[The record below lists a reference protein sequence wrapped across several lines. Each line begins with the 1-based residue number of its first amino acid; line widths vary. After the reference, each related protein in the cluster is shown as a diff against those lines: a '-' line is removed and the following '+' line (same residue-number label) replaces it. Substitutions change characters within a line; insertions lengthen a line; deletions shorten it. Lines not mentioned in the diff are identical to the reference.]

1 LGADAQP
8 APPTADP
15 RDTGQQV
22 DPRPTIVLGTVGS
35 LLLLAASFGAAA
47 GSTRHPFLGG
57 SLDWVN
63 YGHGRMLAEFVV
75 YLGYALMVLAWLRLG
90 RFVLAG
96 RLGTR
101 PVLVAAACWTVP
113 MVFAPALFTR
123 DVFSYLAQGAVALDG
138 YDPYAVAPTVLGSS
152 SEFLNNV
159 HPFWQDTPA
168 PYGPLFILLAKLT
181 VWAVGSHVYA
191 GILVTRVLQLTGLA
205 LLVWALPGLVRHL
218 GGKLPV
224 AAWLL
229 IAGPITVV
237 HLVGGPHND
246 LMMIGLLA
254 AGTLLVLDGRH
265 AAGIAVVTVSV
276 AVKAS
281 SAVALPFLVWV
292 WAGRLSSTRWRNF
305 VRAAACSL
313 GIFVAVFAVIT
324 VAAGV
329 DLGWLAWLN
338 ASSRLV
344 NWLAPPTAL
353 GEVVHGLAGVFVDS
367 SRDPFVTVTRIIGQ
381 VVLVVLVVRQWWL
394 ARDGGPDAARRAA
407 IALFLVAVL
416 SPTMLPWYLTW
427 GLAIGAALPWRP
439 RWLAVAAGVSVFMV
453 APYSASGEQ
462 LLYEWPLMFLAVA
475 LSAWA
480 GYSLVRKG
488 KGSVPEGGRAVADA

>member
-1 LGADAQP
+1 LSADTVGTAAEP
-8 APPTADP
+8 VPDTPTN
-15 RDTGQQV
+15 
-22 DPRPTIVLGTVGS
+22 PRPTIVLGAAGS
-35 LLLLAASFGAAA
+35 LLLLAGSFGAAA
-47 GSTRHPFLGG
+47 GSVRHPFLGG
-57 SLDWVN
+57 PLDWLN
-63 YGHGRMLAEFVV
+63 YGHGRMLAEFAV
-75 YLGYALMVLAWLRLG
+75 YLGYALMVLAWIRLG
-90 RFVLAG
+90 RHVIAG

-113 MVFAPALFTR
+113 MLFAPALFTR

-138 YDPYAVAPTVLGSS
+138 YDPFTVAPTVLGPD
-152 SEFLNNV
+152 SEILNNV
-159 HPFWQDTPA
+159 HPFWQGTPA
-168 PYGPLFILLAKLT
+168 PYGPLFILLAKGT
-181 VWAVGSHVYA
+181 VWLVGSNVYA
-191 GILVTRVLQLTGLA
+191 GILVTRLVQLSGLA

-229 IAGPITVV
+229 IAGPLTVV

-281 SAVALPFLVWV
+281 SAVVLPFLVWV
-292 WAGRLSSTRWRNF
+292 WANRLADRAGNPARWRTF

-313 GIFVAVFAVIT
+313 GVFAVVFAALT
-324 VAAGV
+324 LLAGV
-329 DLGWLAWLN
+329 DLGWLSMVN

-344 NWLAPPTAL
+344 NWLSPPTAL
-353 GEVVHGLAGVFVDS
+353 GEIVHGLAGIFVDS
-367 SRDPFVTVTRIIGQ
+367 SRDPFVTVTRIVGQ
-381 VVLVVLVVRQWWL
+381 VVLVVLLARQWWL
-394 ARDGGPDAARRAA
+394 ARDGGADAVRRAA
-407 IALFLVAVL
+407 IALLLVAVL

-462 LLYEWPLMFLAVA
+462 LLYEWPLMFLAIA
-475 LSAWA
+475 LSALA
-480 GYSLVRKG
+480 GYALVRPT
-488 KGSVPEGGRAVADA
+488 VTARA

>member
-1 LGADAQP
+1 MLA
-8 APPTADP
+8 
-15 RDTGQQV
+15 
-22 DPRPTIVLGTVGS
+22 GS
-35 LLLLAASFGAAA
+35 FAAAA
-47 GSTRHPFLGG
+47 GSVDHPFLTG
-57 SLDWVN
+57 SLDWLN
-63 YGHGRMLAEFVV
+63 YGHGRMLAEVVV
-75 YLGYALMVLAWLRLG
+75 YLGYALMVLAWIRIG
-90 RFVLAG
+90 RHILAD
-96 RLGTR
+96 RLGTK

-113 MVFAPALFTR
+113 MLFAPAMFTR
-123 DVFSYLAQGAVALDG
+123 DVFSYLAQGAVALQG
-138 YDPYAVAPTVLGSS
+138 HDPFTVAPTVLGSS
-152 SEFLNNV
+152 SEILNNV
-159 HPFWQDTPA
+159 HPFWQGTPA
-168 PYGPLFILLAKLT
+168 PYGPLFILLAKGT
-181 VWAVGSHVYA
+181 VWLVGSHVYA
-191 GILVTRVLQLTGLA
+191 GILLTRFLQLSGLA

-254 AGTLLVLDGRH
+254 AGTLLVLDGKH
-265 AAGIAVVTVSV
+265 ALGIAVVTVSV

-281 SAVALPFLVWV
+281 SAVALPFLVWI
-292 WAGRLSSTRWRNF
+292 WAARLPSTRWRNF
-305 VRAAACSL
+305 ARAAACAL
-313 GIFVAVFAVIT
+313 GVFMVVFAALT
-324 VAAGV
+324 LLAGV
-329 DLGWLAWLN
+329 DLGWLTMVN

-353 GEVVHGLAGVFVDS
+353 GEIVHGLAGIFVDS
-367 SRDPFVTVTRIIGQ
+367 SRDPFVTVTRIIGE

-439 RWLAVAAGVSVFMV
+439 RWLAAAAGVSVFMV

-462 LLYEWPLMFLAVA
+462 LLYEWPLMFVAVA

-480 GYSLVRKG
+480 GYALVR
-488 KGSVPEGGRAVADA
+488 PART

>member
-1 LGADAQP
+1 LSADTAETAATP
-8 APPTADP
+8 APDHP
-15 RDTGQQV
+15 V
-22 DPRPTIVLGTVGS
+22 NPRPTIILGTAGS
-35 LLLLAASFGAAA
+35 LLMLAGSFGAAA
-47 GSTRHPFLGG
+47 GSVDRPFLGG
-57 SLDWVN
+57 PLAWLT
-63 YGHGRMLAEFVV
+63 YGHGRMLAELAV

-90 RFVLAG
+90 RQILAN

-113 MVFAPALFTR
+113 MLFAPALFTR
-123 DVFSYLAQGAVALDG
+123 DVFSYLAQGAVALQG
-138 YDPYAVAPTVLGSS
+138 FDPFTAPPTVLGHA
-152 SEFLNNV
+152 SEILNNV
-159 HPFWQDTPA
+159 HPFWQGTPA
-168 PYGPLFILLAKLT
+168 PYGPLFILLAKGT
-181 VWAVGSHVYA
+181 VWLAGSHVYA
-191 GILVTRVLQLTGLA
+191 GIVLTRLLQLAGLA

-229 IAGPITVV
+229 LAGPITVV

-246 LMMIGLLA
+246 LMMIGFLA
-254 AGTLLVLDGRH
+254 AGTLLVLDRKH
-265 AAGIAVVTVSV
+265 VAGIALVTVGV

-281 SAVALPFLVWV
+281 AAIALPFLVWV
-292 WAGRLSSTRWRNF
+292 WAARLPSTRWRNF

-313 GIFVAVFAVIT
+313 GVFGVVFGVCT
-324 VAAGV
+324 LVAGV
-329 DLGWLAWLN
+329 DLGWLTQVN

-353 GEVVHGLAGVFVDS
+353 GEIAHGLVGVFVDV
-367 SRDPFVTVTRIIGQ
+367 SRDPFVTVTRILGQ
-381 VVLVVLVVRQWWL
+381 AVLVVLVARQWWL
-394 ARDGGPDAARRAA
+394 ARDGGTDAVRRAA

-439 RWLAVAAGVSVFMV
+439 RWLAVAAGVSVFMIT
-453 APYSASGEQ
+453 PYSAAGEQ
-462 LLYEWPLMFLAVA
+462 LLYEWPLMLAAVA

-480 GYSLVRKG
+480 GYALVRP
-488 KGSVPEGGRAVADA
+488 VARA

>member
-1 LGADAQP
+1 MSADAV
-8 APPTADP
+8 PTAEDSLP
-15 RDTGQQV
+15 DTPV
-22 DPRPTIVLGTVGS
+22 NPRPTIILGTVGS
-35 LLLLAASFGAAA
+35 LVLLVASFGAAA
-47 GSTRHPFLGG
+47 GSIRHPFLTG

-63 YGHGRMLAEFVV
+63 YGHGRMLAEFLV
-75 YLGYALMVLAWLRLG
+75 YLGYGLMIWAWIRLG
-90 RFVLAG
+90 RHVIAG
-96 RLGTR
+96 RLGTK

-113 MVFAPALFTR
+113 MLFAPALFTR
-123 DVFSYLAQGAVALDG
+123 DVFSYLAQGAVALQG
-138 YDPYAVAPTVLGSS
+138 YDPFTVAPTVLGPS
-152 SEFLNNV
+152 SEILNNV
-159 HPFWQDTPA
+159 HPFWQGTPA
-168 PYGPLFILLAKLT
+168 PYGPLFILVAKFT
-181 VWAVGSHVYA
+181 VWLVGSNVYA
-191 GILVTRVLQLTGLA
+191 GILVTRLLQLTGLA

-254 AGTLLVLDGRH
+254 AGTLLVLDGKH
-265 AAGIAVVTVSV
+265 TAGIAVVAVSV

-313 GIFVAVFAVIT
+313 GVFVVVFAVIT
-324 VAAGV
+324 LAAGV
-329 DLGWLAWLN
+329 DLGWVTMIN

-353 GEVVHGLAGVFVDS
+353 GELVHGLVGIFVDS

-381 VVLVVLVVRQWWL
+381 VALVVLVVRQWWL
-394 ARDGGPDAARRAA
+394 ARDGGTDAVRRAA

-439 RWLAVAAGVSVFMV
+439 RWLAVAVGVSVFMV
-453 APYSASGEQ
+453 APYSAAGEQ

-475 LSAWA
+475 LSALA
-480 GYSLVRKG
+480 GYALVRPKL
-488 KGSVPEGGRAVADA
+488 VR

>member
-1 LGADAQP
+1 LSAD
-8 APPTADP
+8 TADTAANP
-15 RDTGQQV
+15 VSDTPA
-22 DPRPTIVLGTVGS
+22 DPRPTIILGTTGS
-35 LLLLAASFGAAA
+35 VLMLAGSFAAAA
-47 GSTRHPFLGG
+47 GSVDHPFLTG
-57 SLDWVN
+57 SLDWLN
-63 YGHGRMLAEFVV
+63 YGHGRMLAQFVV

-90 RFVLAG
+90 RLILAN

-101 PVLVAAACWTVP
+101 PVLVAAACWTAP
-113 MVFAPALFTR
+113 MLFAPALFTR
-123 DVFSYLAQGAVALDG
+123 DVFSYLAQGAVALQG
-138 YDPYAVAPTVLGSS
+138 YDPFTVAPTVLGATGPF
-152 SEFLNNV
+152 SELLNNV
-159 HPFWQDTPA
+159 HPFWQGTPA
-168 PYGPLFILLAKLT
+168 PYGPLFILLAKGT
-181 VWAVGSHVYA
+181 VWLVGSHVYA
-191 GILVTRVLQLTGLA
+191 GILVTRLLQLSGLA

-254 AGTLLVLDGRH
+254 AGTLLVLDGKH
-265 AAGIAVVTVSV
+265 AVGIAVVTVSV

-292 WAGRLSSTRWRNF
+292 WAARLPSTRWRNF
-305 VRAAACSL
+305 VRAAALSL
-313 GIFVAVFAVIT
+313 GVFVVVFGVLT
-324 VAAGV
+324 LAAGV
-329 DLGWLAWLN
+329 DLAWLGMLN

-353 GEVVHGLAGVFVDS
+353 GEIVHGLVGIFVDS
-367 SRDPFVTVTRIIGQ
+367 SRDPFVTVTRIIGEA
-381 VVLVVLVVRQWWL
+381 VLVVLVVRQWWL
-394 ARDGGPDAARRAA
+394 ARDGGTDAVRRAA

-439 RWLAVAAGVSVFMV
+439 TWLAVAAGVSVFMV

-462 LLYEWPLMFLAVA
+462 LLYEWPLMLVAVA
-475 LSAWA
+475 LSVWA
-480 GYSLVRKG
+480 GHSLLRPVA
-488 KGSVPEGGRAVADA
+488 RA

>member
-1 LGADAQP
+1 MLSADTVETAATP
-8 APPTADP
+8 ASGTPAN
-15 RDTGQQV
+15 
-22 DPRPTIVLGTVGS
+22 PRPTIVLGTAGS
-35 LLLLAASFGAAA
+35 VLMLAGSFAAAA
-47 GSTRHPFLGG
+47 GSVNHPFLTG
-57 SLDWVN
+57 SLDWLN

-75 YLGYALMVLAWLRLG
+75 YLGYALMMVAWLRLG
-90 RFVLAG
+90 RQVLAD

-123 DVFSYLAQGAVALDG
+123 DVFSYLAQGAVALQG
-138 YDPYAVAPTVLGSS
+138 YDPFTVAPTVLGQT
-152 SEFLNNV
+152 SEILNNV
-159 HPFWQDTPA
+159 HPFWQGTPA
-168 PYGPLFILLAKLT
+168 PYGPLFILVAKGT
-181 VWAVGSHVYA
+181 VWLVGSQVYA
-191 GILVTRVLQLTGLA
+191 GILVTRLLQLSGLA

-229 IAGPITVV
+229 IAGPLTVV

-254 AGTLLVLDGRH
+254 AGTLLVLDGKH
-265 AAGIAVVTVSV
+265 AAGIAVVAVSV

-292 WAGRLSSTRWRNF
+292 WAARLPSTRWRNF
-305 VRAAACSL
+305 VRAGACSL
-313 GIFVAVFAVIT
+313 GVFVVVFGVIT
-324 VAAGV
+324 LLAGV
-329 DLGWLAWLN
+329 DLGWLSMLN

-344 NWLAPPTAL
+344 NWLSPPTAL
-353 GEVVHGLAGVFVDS
+353 GEIVHGLVGIFVDT
-367 SRDPFVTVTRIIGQ
+367 SRDPFVTVTRILGQ
-381 VVLVVLVVRQWWL
+381 AVLVVLVVRQWWL
-394 ARDGGPDAARRAA
+394 ARDGGTDAVRRAA

-462 LLYEWPLMFLAVA
+462 LLYEWPLMFVAVA

-480 GYSLVRKG
+480 GYSLTRPVA
-488 KGSVPEGGRAVADA
+488 RA

>member
-1 LGADAQP
+1 MSADTAQTAATSDHDTP
-8 APPTADP
+8 AN
-15 RDTGQQV
+15 
-22 DPRPTIVLGTVGS
+22 PRPTIVLG
-35 LLLLAASFGAAA
+35 AA
-47 GSTRHPFLGG
+47 GSVLMLAGSFAAGAGSVDHPFLGG
-57 SLDWVN
+57 PLAWLN
-63 YGHGRMLAEFVV
+63 YGHGRMLAELVV
-75 YLGYALMVLAWLRLG
+75 YLGYALMVWAWLRLG
-90 RFVLAG
+90 RQILAG

-113 MVFAPALFTR
+113 ILFAPALFTR
-123 DVFSYLAQGAVALDG
+123 DVFSYLGQGAVALAG
-138 YDPYAVAPTVLGSS
+138 HDPFTVPPTVLGPD
-152 SEFLNNV
+152 SEILGNV
-159 HPFWQDTPA
+159 HPFWQGTPA
-168 PYGPLFILLAKLT
+168 PYGPLFILLAKGT
-181 VWAVGSHVYA
+181 VWLAGEHVYA
-191 GILVTRVLQLTGLA
+191 GILITRLVQLTGLA

-229 IAGPITVV
+229 LAGPITVV

-254 AGTLLVLDGRH
+254 AGTLLVLNGRH
-265 AAGIAVVTVSV
+265 VAGIAVVTVSV

-281 SAVALPFLVWV
+281 SAIALPFLVWV
-292 WAGRLSSTRWRNF
+292 WAGRLPSTRWRNF

-313 GIFVAVFAVIT
+313 GVFVVVFAALT
-324 VAAGV
+324 LLAGV
-329 DLGWLAWLN
+329 DLGWLTTVN

-344 NWLAPPTAL
+344 NWLSPPTAL
-353 GEVVHGLAGVFVDS
+353 GELVHGLASIFVDS
-367 SRDPFVTVTRIIGQ
+367 SRDPFVTVTRILGQ
-381 VVLVVLVVRQWWL
+381 AVLVVLLVRQWWL
-394 ARDGGPDAARRAA
+394 ARDGGTDAVRRAA

-453 APYSASGEQ
+453 APYSAAGEQ
-462 LLYEWPLMFLAVA
+462 LLYEWPLMIAAVA

-480 GYSLVRKG
+480 GYWLVRR
-488 KGSVPEGGRAVADA
+488 PTARA

>member
-1 LGADAQP
+1 
-8 APPTADP
+8 
-15 RDTGQQV
+15 
-22 DPRPTIVLGTVGS
+22 
-35 LLLLAASFGAAA
+35 
-47 GSTRHPFLGG
+47 
-57 SLDWVN
+57 
-63 YGHGRMLAEFVV
+63 
-75 YLGYALMVLAWLRLG
+75 
-90 RFVLAG
+90 
-96 RLGTR
+96 
-101 PVLVAAACWTVP
+101 
-113 MVFAPALFTR
+113 
-123 DVFSYLAQGAVALDG
+123 
-138 YDPYAVAPTVLGSS
+138 
-152 SEFLNNV
+152 
-159 HPFWQDTPA
+159 
-168 PYGPLFILLAKLT
+168 
-181 VWAVGSHVYA
+181 
-191 GILVTRVLQLTGLA
+191 
-205 LLVWALPGLVRHL
+205 VRHL

-254 AGTLLVLDGRH
+254 AGTLLVLDGKH
-265 AAGIAVVTVSV
+265 TAGIAVVTVSV

-313 GIFVAVFAVIT
+313 GIFVAVFAVLT

-329 DLGWLAWLN
+329 DLGWLTMLN

-353 GEVVHGLAGVFVDS
+353 GELVHGLVGIFVDS

-394 ARDGGPDAARRAA
+394 ARDGGTDAVRRAA

-439 RWLAVAAGVSVFMV
+439 RRLAVAAGVSVFMV
-453 APYSASGEQ
+453 APYSPSGEQ
-462 LLYEWPLMFLAVA
+462 LLYEWPLMFVAIA
-475 LSAWA
+475 LSALA
-480 GYSLVRKG
+480 GYSLVRRRRT
-488 KGSVPEGGRAVADA
+488 VQA

>member
-1 LGADAQP
+1 MSADTTQKTARPVPETP
-8 APPTADP
+8 A
-15 RDTGQQV
+15 
-22 DPRPTIVLGTVGS
+22 DPRPTIILGTAGS
-35 LLLLAASFGAAA
+35 VLLLAGSFGAAA
-47 GSTRHPFLGG
+47 GSINHPFLGG
-57 SLDWVN
+57 PLNWLN

-75 YLGYALMVLAWLRLG
+75 YFGYALMVLAWIRLG
-90 RFVLAG
+90 RHVLAG

-113 MVFAPALFTR
+113 MIFAPALFTR
-123 DVFSYLAQGAVALDG
+123 DVFSYLAQGAVALAG
-138 YDPYAVAPTVLGSS
+138 HDPFTVPPTILGPD
-152 SEFLNNV
+152 SEILNNV
-159 HPFWQDTPA
+159 HPFWQGTPA
-168 PYGPLFILLAKLT
+168 PYGPLFILLAKGT
-181 VWAVGSHVYA
+181 VWLVGSHVYA
-191 GILVTRVLQLTGLA
+191 GILVTRLLQLTGLA

-229 IAGPITVV
+229 LAGPITVV

-254 AGTLLVLDGRH
+254 AGTLLVLEGKH

-281 SAVALPFLVWV
+281 SVIALPFLVWV
-292 WAGRLSSTRWRNF
+292 WAARLPSTRWRNF
-305 VRAAACSL
+305 ARATACSL
-313 GIFVAVFAVIT
+313 GVFVVVFAALT
-324 VAAGV
+324 VVAGV
-329 DLGWLAWLN
+329 DLGWLTMVN

-344 NWLAPPTAL
+344 NWLSPPTAL
-353 GEVVHGLAGVFVDS
+353 GELVHGLVGIFVHS
-367 SRDPFVTVTRIIGQ
+367 SRDPFVTVTRILGQ
-381 VVLVVLVVRQWWL
+381 AVLVVLVVRQWWL
-394 ARDGGPDAARRAA
+394 ARDGGTDAVRRAA

-453 APYSASGEQ
+453 APYSAAGEQ

-475 LSAWA
+475 LSALA
-480 GYSLVRKG
+480 GYALVRPAR
-488 KGSVPEGGRAVADA
+488 VRQV